1 MRSTR
6 VQCHTYEG
14 RPRREAELPRSGFG
28 APAKARHQGVQV
40 PPDVPSGLKPKETAS
55 P

>member
-14 RPRREAELPRSGFG
+14 RPRREAELPRSGF
-28 APAKARHQGVQV
+28 VQ
-40 PPDVPSGLKPKETAS
+40 
-55 P
+55 